1 MRQIGWRRVLLA
13 ACLVAASVGP
23 LGGSGL
29 VFAQGEGPAMG
40 PRDVAVIPIDS
51 VPAWLSEGV
60 ATPVERGGDT
70 SIEVLAVLRDPR
82 DVPVDRFL
90 YALTER
96 GEVVVHPLAQRIRE
110 RFAEGGHSAVAVYV
124 RVTADEDVEEDVS
137 VVDPFLV
144 QGLEL
149 QEQYDWFS
157 APWAVMGVMDA
168 GPDGNGMVLP
178 CREPMTL
185 GAFGKTFTAPDTGQ
199 RLDPDTY
206 LPPKPWYEVVDRDP
220 DPNVTRYSLE
230 AGDVREGWILCLAPN
245 VPVEDVRVVSSPN
258 RFEPGVAQLMQDPEY
273 SEGGSPYWARL
284 EEMPIGAWQLLQ
296 DVEVVGWNEGPRAGE
311 TGEPAHLDEQ
321 VMYRGDVWASMAQ
334 ALIYLYPS
342 AVDSGQLGN
351 AHRRV
356 SVQMYFN
363 GMEELLAAWDQL
375 ALRNGIEVT
384 LCSDPRTLACMS
396 PETVEVRAEGSWID
410 VPGIGPGSAEE
421 RAAGPL
427 TLWAYLGDVRTSI
440 DSGPLRMWRMEA
452 QDLEMTRGNTE
463 AACAARECFTYVP
476 QHGVVG
482 LPDGELPII
491 PLGETA
497 NGLRIVG
504 ARFMTGQALWG
515 EDLDVYLSRPGVGG
529 ISGEFKW
536 LVIEVEA
543 AGSQGDFRVQHVDA
557 DGTVDEQGSVARRVV
572 YQEGGQYPSIGG
584 GWLSEAR
591 SGADKVV
598 LLVEVPISWQLGNVF
613 LIRGLGTPT
622 GPAWRLQ

>member
-245 VPVEDVRVVSSPN
+245 VPVEDVRVVSAGNLFRSSGPLGQG
-258 RFEPGVAQLMQDPEY
+258 RT
-273 SEGGSPYWARL
+273 YWARL
-284 EEMPIGAWQLLQ
+284 DELPMGAWQLLR

-321 VMYRGDVWASMAQ
+321 VVYRGDVWVSMAQ
-334 ALIYLYPS
+334 ALRYLYPS
-342 AVDSGQLGN
+342 AVDPGQLGDVY
-351 AHRRV
+351 RRA
-356 SVQMYFN
+356 SVQMYFD
-363 GMEELLAAWDQL
+363 GMEQLLAEWDQL
-375 ALRNGIEVT
+375 ALRDNVE
-384 LCSDPRTLACMS
+384 LAQCSDPRTLECMS
-396 PETVEVRAEGSWID
+396 PDRVEVRASGSWWSFHAA
-410 VPGIGPGSAEE
+410 PTSAEE
-421 RAAGPL
+421 VRAGPR
-427 TLWAYLGDVRTSI
+427 TMWVYLRDAGTSI
-440 DSGPLRMWRMEA
+440 DSGPLRMWRMEV
-452 QDLEMTRGNTE
+452 QDLQMSRGNTE
-463 AACAARECFTYVP
+463 AACATRECFAYVP

-482 LPDGELPII
+482 LPDGDLPII

-515 EDLDVYLSRPGVGG
+515 ENLDVYLSRPGVGG

>member
-40 PRDVAVIPIDS
+40 PTDVAAIPIDS

-96 GEVVVHPLAQRIRE
+96 GEVVVHPLAQRLRE

-124 RVTADEDVEEDVS
+124 RVEGRINEDPGS
-137 VVDPFLV
+137 ANRDPFYV
-144 QGLEL
+144 QELRL
-149 QEQYDWFS
+149 QEVNDWS
-157 APWAVMGVMDA
+157 AAPWRTIGVADSEQT
-168 GPDGNGMVLP
+168 GLVLP
-178 CREPMTL
+178 CLEPMTIGDRA
-185 GAFGKTFTAPDTGQ
+185 GAFNAPDTRERIG
-199 RLDPDTY
+199 PDSF
-206 LPPKPWYEVVDRDP
+206 LPPMPSYEVRDRAPTP
-220 DPNVTRYSLE
+220 DDY
-230 AGDVREGWILCLAPN
+230 GDWEVEGGEVREGWILCLAPDN
-245 VPVEDVRVVSSPN
+245 AIEDMRVVSAGNLFRSSGPL
-258 RFEPGVAQLMQDPEY
+258 GQ
-273 SEGGSPYWARL
+273 GSPYWAHLDELPMGGWR
-284 EEMPIGAWQLLQ
+284 LLQ
-296 DVEVVGWNEGPRAGE
+296 DAEVVGWNEGPKAGE

-321 VMYRGDVWASMAQ
+321 VVYRGDVWASMAQ
-334 ALIYLYPS
+334 ALRYLYPS

-351 AHRRV
+351 VHSRV

-384 LCSDPRTLACMS
+384 LCSDPRTLACLS

-421 RAAGPL
+421 VATSPL
-427 TLWAYLGDVRTSI
+427 TLWAYLGDVRASI

-463 AACAARECFTYVP
+463 AACAARECFAYVP
-476 QHGVVG
+476 QHGAVG

-491 PLGETA
+491 PLGEIA
-497 NGLRIVG
+497 NGLRVLG
-504 ARFMTGQALWG
+504 ARFMTGDALWG
-515 EDLDVYLSRPGVGG
+515 EDLDVYLSRPRGGG

-543 AGSQGDFRVQHVDA
+543 AGSQGDFRVQHVGA